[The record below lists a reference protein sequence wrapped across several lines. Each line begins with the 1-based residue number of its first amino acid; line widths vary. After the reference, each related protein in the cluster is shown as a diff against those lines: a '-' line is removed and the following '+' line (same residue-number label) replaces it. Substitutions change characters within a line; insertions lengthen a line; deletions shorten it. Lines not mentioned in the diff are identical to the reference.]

1 MRLED
6 SKFDVLLRKA
16 AQQTTRREALGAL
29 VGGAL
34 LLNVPDASEAT
45 KEAKRRQHD
54 HHHELGASTY
64 RSIGIDIDNS
74 ASTKPVIVNSGQAGF
89 SSCCKYRFDGTV
101 PAGVSRTFN
110 TNTTTGW
117 VFINSRFWFQFTNP
131 PFLPPYAHVAV
142 YGKFAG
148 RAALCCN
155 VIPNGLTIEQD
166 AEFTVNQTRTWNLG
180 ESQAFFS
187 VIRLPDT
194 KNLIRFAIT
203 LPPDLPNG
211 PAAVG

>member
-1 MRLED
+1 MEE

-29 VGGAL
+29 LGGAL
-34 LLNVPDASEAT
+34 LLGDPDASEAT
-45 KEAKRRQHD
+45 KEAKRRKHDNHHD
-54 HHHELGASTY
+54 HVSASTY

-131 PFLPPYAHVAV
+131 PMTPYARVAV
-142 YGKFAG
+142 YGKFNG
-148 RAALCCN
+148 RRGGNQCCN
-155 VIPNGLTIEQD
+155 VIPNGLTVEEE
-166 AEFTVNQTRTWNLG
+166 ATFNVNQTRTWSMS
-180 ESQAFFS
+180 ESQSFFS
-187 VIRLPDT
+187 VIRLPNT
-194 KNLIRFAIT
+194 SHLIRFAIT
-203 LPPDLPNG
+203 LPPNLPNG
-211 PAAVG
+211 PA

>member
-29 VGGAL
+29 IGGAL
-34 LLNVPDASEAT
+34 LLNIPDASEAT
-45 KEAKRRQHD
+45 KEAKRRKHD

-101 PAGVSRTFN
+101 PAGVSRT
-110 TNTTTGW
+110 
-117 VFINSRFWFQFTNP
+117 
-131 PFLPPYAHVAV
+131 
-142 YGKFAG
+142 
-148 RAALCCN
+148 
-155 VIPNGLTIEQD
+155 
-166 AEFTVNQTRTWNLG
+166 
-180 ESQAFFS
+180 
-187 VIRLPDT
+187 
-194 KNLIRFAIT
+194 LIRTRPRDGSLSTVGFGFSSRIRRFCHRT
-203 LPPDLPNG
+203 LMSPCMASSPDAPPS
-211 PAAVG
+211 AVMSFRTGLRLSKMQPLL